1 MATGHQADHWSLRKS
16 QESYNCNITTDCSHA
31 QVLIGLLF
39 ILQTKGSIKS
49 CVNLISWQVTCGY
62 LTCWS
67 WAIFY
72 SLEAGPGVFFSSFLS
87 SDCWVITGCMCKS
100 SSAKCPALLGQA
112 LFRQLQELF
121 QLWLHLDDLN
131 RKTTDRFIICS
142 SNMAGS
148 NESLQNI
155 HLQFIFDKFIPYSMK
170 EWFNMM
176 LRDGS
181 YRWWEE
187 WMFVFKIE
195 FQHCFVIVASHNA

>member
-1 MATGHQADHWSLRKS
+1 MHKRWLVCYSSCQQRAPSNPVSIWSPDR
-16 QESYNCNITTDCSHA
+16 SH
-31 QVLIGLLF
+31 VDTWL
-39 ILQTKGSIKS
+39 
-49 CVNLISWQVTCGY
+49 VEV
-62 LTCWS
+62 
-67 WAIFY
+67 
-72 SLEAGPGVFFSSFLS
+72 EFSSFLS

-155 HLQFIFDKFIPYSMK
+155 NLQFIFDKFIPYSMK

-195 FQHCFVIVASHNA
+195 FQHCFVIVASYNA